1 MAKERTRSGPGAEP
15 VLFAHYHVLALD
27 SPVGKVWVESDGQLI
42 TRVSFDPLK
51 VRHAKTPKVLMEAGK
66 QMNSYFIRR
75 RKKFDLPL
83 QQLGTR
89 FQKLVWQAIDDTR
102 WGDTRTYQ
110 QIALRI
116 GGRAMARTV
125 GNACASNPLPI
136 IIPCHRVIASDG
148 LLTGY
153 VGGIWR
159 KQWLLVHEGVLSKD
173 LFEHA

>member
-1 MAKERTRSGPGAEP
+1 M
-15 VLFAHYHVLALD
+15 
-27 SPVGKVWVESDGQLI
+27 I
-42 TRVSFDPLK
+42 
-51 VRHAKTPKVLMEAGK
+51 MM
-66 QMNSYFIRR
+66 MNTYFSRR

-110 QIALRI
+110 EIALRI

-173 LFEHA
+173 LFESA